1 MMKKFMTCLC
11 AAIASVMLLA
21 LAAGGE
27 AAGKNAEFNAAQLK
41 QMSAFLSNF
50 TELWMYNFDAD
61 EMLKSDDIIAFG
73 VRHNYVN
80 NYDSAIAVCE
90 IKDCP
95 YGSLVIDAK
104 LVAETIKKYF
114 GVDFKDHRG
123 VKAESGFYKEYV
135 YFYDGKLYHF
145 EGSDGEAVYFA
156 RVERAEKK
164 PSGEIVMAGTLYNA
178 NDEDDILGSFEA
190 LAKPHKYGGKDAWA
204 ILSLK
209 SDIEE

>member
-1 MMKKFMTCLC
+1 MKKFMPYLA

-21 LAAGGE
+21 LVAGG
-27 AAGKNAEFNAAQLK
+27 AAAADKNAEFSAAQLK
-41 QMSAFLSNF
+41 LMSTFLSNF
-50 TELWMYNFDAD
+50 TELWMFNFDAD
-61 EMLKSDDIIAFG
+61 EMLKSDGIIAFG

-90 IKDCP
+90 IEDCP
-95 YGSLVIDAK
+95 HGSLVIDAK
-104 LVAETIKKYF
+104 RVAETVKKYF
-114 GVDFKDHRG
+114 GVDFKDHHS
-123 VKAESGFYKEYV
+123 VKDEPGFYKEYV

-164 PSGEIVMAGTLYNA
+164 ASGEIVMTGTLYNA
-178 NDEDDILGSFEA
+178 NDEDDTPGAFEA
-190 LAKPHKYGGKDAWA
+190 TAKPHKYGGKDTWA